1 MSDCCNDSCAVEAL
15 QQRQRGTLWAVLLIN
30 GIMFFVIAIAAI
42 YANSSSLLSDSLDN
56 LGDTLTYILSLYAVN
71 RGVQTKAKV
80 AMFKGGLIF
89 LAACIVAA
97 EIIYKQFVPSM
108 PVYEVMGVFSLI
120 SLLANAICLYLLWR
134 HRAEDVNMSSVWECS
149 RNDIA
154 VNIAVFVTAGAVWLT
169 SSAWPDVIVAACLVV
184 MLMRSGLR
192 VMASAKK
199 EMNLAD

>member
-15 QQRQRGTLWAVLLIN
+15 QRRQRGTLWAVLLIN
-30 GIMFFVIAIAAI
+30 AVMFFVIAIAAI
-42 YANSSSLLSDSLDN
+42 YGHSSSLLSDSLDN
-56 LGDTLTYILSLYAVN
+56 LGDALTYILSLYAVN
-71 RGVQTKAKV
+71 RGAQAKARV
-80 AMFKGGLIF
+80 ALFKGGLIF
-89 LAACIVAA
+89 LAACIVGA

-108 PVYEVMGVFSLI
+108 PDYEVMGVFSLA
-120 SLLANAICLYLLWR
+120 SLLANAVCLYLLWR

-154 VNIAVFVTAGAVWLT
+154 VNVSVFITAAAVWLT

-192 VMASAKK
+192 VMAQAKK
-199 EMNLAD
+199 ELNLSN